1 MNKQLMKK
9 RINEVIKT
17 DATVVELQDFMATH
31 LPFKKL
37 KYYTSGID
45 SIKGKELEEEKF
57 FYEFIDN
64 TRDKHNFIVI
74 QGDNGSGKSHFIKW
88 IKNKI
93 ESENLFP
100 DDVIILLERSQN
112 TLQATI
118 KQLLNNEI
126 IQNFLSEEE
135 KIKLKNTGIELS
147 EEKFSSMIN
156 YNFIIEVENEEDDDE
171 DCILRST
178 QRIALVEFL
187 KDEVIQRRILFRED
201 GSIKRISNKMISSG
215 DNSINEVDIRFTED
229 DFIIDIDV
237 LMELKDSEPN
247 KKALKFAESLKDD
260 KRGIRNK
267 VADYLNLKIDTV
279 IQRTIKLNAT
289 DLNSILEKIRIK
301 LKDIGKDLI
310 LFIEDITAFTGIDK
324 GVIESLIIE
333 HREENGLCRLF
344 SMIGVTT
351 GYYQSYFPDNLKD
364 RVTGRVF
371 IDSNSLFDE
380 AKDVLE
386 LAARYINAIN
396 VSKDELRKWIES
408 GALEAEL
415 PIKNNIKEWAKYID
429 IRGREF
435 SLYPLTEQAILNLYN
450 QIKEKITPRR
460 FIKNVLLPILLHF
473 TNDNKFPEGVLE
485 FESELALPK
494 FNSELLNRRID
505 AEINDN
511 YENSRTKCFLRVW
524 GNGTIDCYSNNG
536 IKYIGG
542 IDERI
547 FEEFDVIKIEGNNI
561 SSISGNETINT
572 NKENYSKEEKKVSEK
587 NNKSL
592 DNQRKN
598 VIDIKGNQAISK
610 KISSFNDLQN
620 DLNLWFKENKNL
632 KQHKKIR
639 TAVKDL
645 IIEGIDWESE
655 EISLYLV
662 KESINLNNI
671 KIRDQQLGEERG
683 DNLIWIEKT
692 EEDYYF
698 LISIMKYCIV
708 GEKTWSYEG
717 AQDDIVIVTKWLDKN
732 KKIIVNYVLN
742 GNDVEYN
749 MYDYSVCAEIYTSVI
764 NKTFNDK
771 QKEVKLTEM
780 SMRSIYEL
788 LISELNIKDTKDLKK
803 ILGNFATTY
812 SDKVEDIKENH
823 TFIIENNN
831 CPLGSGKSIFLDA
844 SEILL
849 AIKRVAKKEYDL
861 DKFETIKFKKSKE
874 LWKRPYNL
882 LKKLYG
888 ENLESAVLEVRNSIL
903 INDKEYLSSFDDI
916 GIINNFFS
924 ILDINNIHYLG
935 EVRNEFNNMFDDFVL
950 YNKYNEN
957 RNSIKEFNTLS
968 IIDKIYLLKSNVPK
982 ELIAYNDVLE
992 KVENLIKKQEVEYS
1006 NKAYNNTVTSEEIKK
1021 IKENCILEVENMENN
1036 IHGIEETLRC

>member
-1 MNKQLMKK
+1 MDKQLMKK

-31 LPFKKL
+31 VPFKKL

-45 SIKGKELEEEKF
+45 SINGKELKEEEF

-64 TRDKHNFIVI
+64 TRDKHNFIVV
-74 QGDNGSGKSHFIKW
+74 QGDNGSGKSHFIRW

-93 ESENLFP
+93 NSENLFP
-100 DDVIILLERSQN
+100 DDVMILLERSQN

-126 IQNFLSEEE
+126 IQDFLSEEE
-135 KIKLKNTGIELS
+135 KIKLRNTGIELS

-156 YNFIIEVENEEDDDE
+156 YNFIIEAENEEDDDE
-171 DCILRST
+171 DCVLRST
-178 QRIALVEFL
+178 QRKALVEFL
-187 KDEVIQRRILFRED
+187 KDEVIQRRILFNED
-201 GSIKRISNKMISSG
+201 GPIKRISNKLISSE

-229 DFIIDIDV
+229 DFVIDIDV

-267 VADYLNLKIDTV
+267 VAEYLNLKIDTV

-289 DLNSILEKIRIK
+289 DLNSILEKIRIR

-344 SMIGVTT
+344 SIIGVTT

-380 AKDVLE
+380 SKDVLE

-396 VSKDELRKWIES
+396 VNKDELRKWIET
-408 GALEAEL
+408 GAVEAEL

-429 IRGREF
+429 IMGREF
-435 SLYPLTEQAILNLYN
+435 SLYPLTEQAILNLYDK
-450 QIKEKITPRR
+450 IKDKNTPRR

-485 FESELALPK
+485 FEAELALPK
-494 FNSELLNRRID
+494 FKNELLNRRID
-505 AEINDN
+505 LEINDN
-511 YENSRTKCFLRVW
+511 YENSRTKCFLRIW
-524 GNGTIDCYSNNG
+524 GNGTIDSYSNNG

-547 FEEFDVIKIEGNNI
+547 FEEFNVIKIEGNTISPIDVDKPSGIDKVTNDWERSWKSENI
-561 SSISGNETINT
+561 
-572 NKENYSKEEKKVSEK
+572 NKNREDKE
-587 NNKSL
+587 
-592 DNQRKN
+592 KN
-598 VIDIKGNQAISK
+598 VINEKDEILSQKFK
-610 KISSFNDLQN
+610 SFNDLKS
-620 DLNLWFKENKNL
+620 DLDLWFKENQNL
-632 KQHKKIR
+632 KIHSKIR
-639 TAVKDL
+639 TEIVSL
-645 IIEGIDWESE
+645 IKEGINWDSE
-655 EISLYLV
+655 EVPLYLV
-662 KESINLNNI
+662 KEAITLNNI
-671 KIRDQQLGEERG
+671 KIRDQKFGEERG
-683 DNLIWIEKT
+683 SNLIWIEKT
-692 EEDYYF
+692 EENYYF
-698 LISIMKYCIV
+698 MISLMQYCII
-708 GEKTWSYEG
+708 GGRTWGYEG
-717 AQDDIVIVTKWLDKN
+717 AQDDIVVITKWLEKN
-732 KKIIVNYVLN
+732 KKRIISYILN
-742 GNDVEYN
+742 GDDVDYS
-749 MYDYSVCAEIYTSVI
+749 MYDYAICAEIYTSVI
-764 NKTFNDK
+764 NKTFKDK
-771 QKEVKLTEM
+771 HKEVKLTEM
-780 SMRSIYEL
+780 SMRNIYEL

-823 TFIIENNN
+823 RFIIENNN
-831 CPLGSGKSIFLDA
+831 CPLGSGKSIFLDT

-849 AIKRVAKKEYDL
+849 AIKRVAKKQYDL

-874 LWKRPYNL
+874 LWKRPYDL

-950 YNKYNEN
+950 YNKYTEN
-957 RNSIKEFNTLS
+957 RNSIKEFNTLT

-982 ELIAYNDVLE
+982 EVIAYNDVLE
-992 KVENLIKKQEVEYS
+992 KVENLIRKQEVEYS
-1006 NKAYNNTVTSEEIKK
+1006 NKECNNTVTSEEIKK

>member
-1 MNKQLMKK
+1 MDKQLMKK

-31 LPFKKL
+31 VPFKKL

-45 SIKGKELEEEKF
+45 SINGKELKEEEF

-64 TRDKHNFIVI
+64 TRDKHNFIVV
-74 QGDNGSGKSHFIKW
+74 QGDNGSGKSHFIRW

-93 ESENLFP
+93 NSENLFP
-100 DDVIILLERSQN
+100 DDVMILLERSQN

-135 KIKLKNTGIELS
+135 KVKLRNTGIELS

-156 YNFIIEVENEEDDDE
+156 YNFIIEAENEEDDDE
-171 DCILRST
+171 DCVLRST
-178 QRIALVEFL
+178 QRKALVEFL
-187 KDEVIQRRILFRED
+187 KDEVIQRRILFNED
-201 GSIKRISNKMISSG
+201 GPIKRISNKLISSE

-229 DFIIDIDV
+229 DFVIDIDV

-267 VADYLNLKIDTV
+267 VAEYLNLKIDTV

-289 DLNSILEKIRIK
+289 DLNSILEKIRIR

-344 SMIGVTT
+344 SIIGVTT

-380 AKDVLE
+380 GKDVLE

-396 VSKDELRKWIES
+396 VNKDELRKWIET
-408 GALEAEL
+408 GAVEAEL
-415 PIKNNIKEWAKYID
+415 PIKNNIKEWAKYVD
-429 IRGREF
+429 IMEREF
-435 SLYPLTEQAILNLYN
+435 SLYPLTEQAILNLYDK
-450 QIKEKITPRR
+450 IKDKNTPRR

-485 FESELALPK
+485 FEAELALPK
-494 FNSELLNRRID
+494 FKNELLNRRID
-505 AEINDN
+505 LEINDN
-511 YENSRTKCFLRVW
+511 YENSRTKCFLRIW
-524 GNGTIDCYSNNG
+524 GNGNIDSYSNNG

-547 FEEFDVIKIEGNNI
+547 FEEFNVIKIEGNTISPIDVDKPSGIDKVTNDWERSWKSENI
-561 SSISGNETINT
+561 
-572 NKENYSKEEKKVSEK
+572 NKNREDKE
-587 NNKSL
+587 
-592 DNQRKN
+592 KN
-598 VIDIKGNQAISK
+598 VINEKDEIVSQKLK
-610 KISSFNDLQN
+610 SFNDLKS
-620 DLNLWFKENKNL
+620 DLDLWFKENQNL
-632 KQHKKIR
+632 KIHSKIR
-639 TAVKDL
+639 TEIVSL
-645 IIEGIDWESE
+645 IKEGINWDSE
-655 EISLYLV
+655 EVPLYLV
-662 KESINLNNI
+662 KEAITLNNI
-671 KIRDQQLGEERG
+671 KIRDQKLGEERG
-683 DNLIWIEKT
+683 SNLIWIEKT
-692 EEDYYF
+692 EENYYF
-698 LISIMKYCIV
+698 IISLMKYCII
-708 GEKTWSYEG
+708 GGRTWGYEG
-717 AQDDIVIVTKWLDKN
+717 AQDDIVVITKWLEKN
-732 KKIIVNYVLN
+732 KKRIINYILN
-742 GNDVEYN
+742 GDDV
-749 MYDYSVCAEIYTSVI
+749 DYSMNDYAICAEIYTSVI
-764 NKTFNDK
+764 NKTFKDK
-771 QKEVKLTEM
+771 HKEVKLTEM
-780 SMRSIYEL
+780 SMRNIYEL

-823 TFIIENNN
+823 RFIIENNN

-874 LWKRPYNL
+874 LWKRPYDL

-888 ENLESAVLEVRNSIL
+888 ENLESAVLEVRNNIL

-982 ELIAYNDVLE
+982 EVIAYNDVLE
-992 KVENLIKKQEVEYS
+992 KVENLINKQEVEYS
-1006 NKAYNNTVTSEEIKK
+1006 NKRFNNTVTSEEIKK
-1021 IKENCILEVENMENN
+1021 MKENCILEVENMENN

>member
-64 TRDKHNFIVI
+64 TRDKHNFIVV
-74 QGDNGSGKSHFIKW
+74 QGDNGSGKSHFIRW

-93 ESENLFP
+93 NSENLFP
-100 DDVIILLERSQN
+100 DDVMILLERSQN

-135 KIKLKNTGIELS
+135 KVKLRNTGIELS

-156 YNFIIEVENEEDDDE
+156 YNFIIEAENEEDDDE
-171 DCILRST
+171 DCVLRST
-178 QRIALVEFL
+178 QRKALVEFL
-187 KDEVIQRRILFRED
+187 KDEVIQRRILFNED
-201 GSIKRISNKMISSG
+201 GPIKRISNKLISSE

-229 DFIIDIDV
+229 DFVIDIDV

-267 VADYLNLKIDTV
+267 VAEYLNLKIDTV

-289 DLNSILEKIRIK
+289 DLNSILEKIRIR

-344 SMIGVTT
+344 SIIGVTT

-380 AKDVLE
+380 GKDVLE

-396 VSKDELRKWIES
+396 VNKDELRKWIET
-408 GALEAEL
+408 GAVEAEL
-415 PIKNNIKEWAKYID
+415 PIKNNIKEWAKYVD
-429 IRGREF
+429 IMGREF
-435 SLYPLTEQAILNLYN
+435 SLYPLTEQAILNLYDK
-450 QIKEKITPRR
+450 IKDKNTPRR

-485 FESELALPK
+485 FEAELALPK
-494 FNSELLNRRID
+494 FKNELLNRRID
-505 AEINDN
+505 LEINDN
-511 YENSRTKCFLRVW
+511 YENSRTKCFLRIW
-524 GNGTIDCYSNNG
+524 GNGTIDSYSNNG

-547 FEEFDVIKIEGNNI
+547 FEEFNVIKIEGNTISPIDVDKPSGIDKVTNDWERSWKSENI
-561 SSISGNETINT
+561 
-572 NKENYSKEEKKVSEK
+572 NKNREDKE
-587 NNKSL
+587 
-592 DNQRKN
+592 KN
-598 VIDIKGNQAISK
+598 VINEKDEIVSQKLK
-610 KISSFNDLQN
+610 SFNDLKS
-620 DLNLWFKENKNL
+620 DLDLWFKENQNL
-632 KQHKKIR
+632 KIHSKIR
-639 TAVKDL
+639 TEIVSL
-645 IIEGIDWESE
+645 IKEGINWDSE
-655 EISLYLV
+655 EVPLYLV
-662 KESINLNNI
+662 KEAITLNNI
-671 KIRDQQLGEERG
+671 KIRDQKLGEERG
-683 DNLIWIEKT
+683 SNLIWIEKT
-692 EEDYYF
+692 EENYYF
-698 LISIMKYCIV
+698 IISLMKYCII
-708 GEKTWSYEG
+708 GGRTWGYEG
-717 AQDDIVIVTKWLDKN
+717 AQDDIVVITKWLEKN
-732 KKIIVNYVLN
+732 KKRIINYILN
-742 GNDVEYN
+742 GDDV
-749 MYDYSVCAEIYTSVI
+749 DYSMNDYAICAEIYTSVI
-764 NKTFNDK
+764 NKTFKDK
-771 QKEVKLTEM
+771 HKEVKLTEM
-780 SMRSIYEL
+780 SMRNIYEL

-823 TFIIENNN
+823 RFIIENNN

-874 LWKRPYNL
+874 LWKRPYDL

-888 ENLESAVLEVRNSIL
+888 ENLESAVLEVRNNIL

>member
-1 MNKQLMKK
+1 MDKQLMKK

-31 LPFKKL
+31 VPFKKL

-45 SIKGKELEEEKF
+45 SINGKELKEEEF

-64 TRDKHNFIVI
+64 TRDKHNFIVV
-74 QGDNGSGKSHFIKW
+74 QGDNGSGKSHFIRW

-93 ESENLFP
+93 NSENLFP

-135 KIKLKNTGIELS
+135 KIKLRNTGIELS

-156 YNFIIEVENEEDDDE
+156 YNFIIEAENEEDDDE
-171 DCILRST
+171 DCVLRST
-178 QRIALVEFL
+178 QRKALVEFL
-187 KDEVIQRRILFRED
+187 KDEVIQRRILFNED
-201 GSIKRISNKMISSG
+201 GPIKRISNKLISSE

-229 DFIIDIDV
+229 DFVIDIDV

-267 VADYLNLKIDTV
+267 VAEYLNLKIDTV

-289 DLNSILEKIRIK
+289 DLNSILEKIRIR

-344 SMIGVTT
+344 SIIGVTT

-380 AKDVLE
+380 GKDVLE

-396 VSKDELRKWIES
+396 VSKDELRKWIET
-408 GALEAEL
+408 GAVEAEL

-429 IRGREF
+429 IMGREF
-435 SLYPLTEQAILNLYN
+435 SLYPLTEQAILNLYDK
-450 QIKEKITPRR
+450 IKDKNTPRR

-485 FESELALPK
+485 FEAELALPK
-494 FNSELLNRRID
+494 FKNELLNRRID
-505 AEINDN
+505 LEINDN
-511 YENSRTKCFLRVW
+511 YENSRTKCFLRIW
-524 GNGTIDCYSNNG
+524 GNGTIDSYSNNG

-547 FEEFDVIKIEGNNI
+547 FEEFNVIKIEGNTISPIDVDKPSGIDKVTNDWERSWKSENI
-561 SSISGNETINT
+561 
-572 NKENYSKEEKKVSEK
+572 NKNRKDKE
-587 NNKSL
+587 
-592 DNQRKN
+592 KN
-598 VIDIKGNQAISK
+598 VINEKDEIVSQKFK
-610 KISSFNDLQN
+610 SFNDLKS
-620 DLNLWFKENKNL
+620 DLDLWFKENQNL
-632 KQHKKIR
+632 KIHSKIR
-639 TAVKDL
+639 TEIVSL
-645 IIEGIDWESE
+645 IKEGINWDSE
-655 EISLYLV
+655 EVPLYLV
-662 KESINLNNI
+662 KEAITLNNI
-671 KIRDQQLGEERG
+671 KIRDQKLGEERG
-683 DNLIWIEKT
+683 SNLIWIEKT
-692 EEDYYF
+692 EENYYF
-698 LISIMKYCIV
+698 MISLMQYCII
-708 GEKTWSYEG
+708 GGRTWGYEG
-717 AQDDIVIVTKWLDKN
+717 AQDDIVVITKWLEKN
-732 KKIIVNYVLN
+732 KKRIISYILN
-742 GNDVEYN
+742 GDDVDYS
-749 MYDYSVCAEIYTSVI
+749 MYDYAICAEIYTSVI
-764 NKTFNDK
+764 NKIFKDK
-771 QKEVKLTEM
+771 HKEVKLTEM
-780 SMRSIYEL
+780 SMRNIYEL

-803 ILGNFATTY
+803 ILGNFATAY

-823 TFIIENNN
+823 RFIIENNN

-849 AIKRVAKKEYDL
+849 AIKRVAKKQYDL

-874 LWKRPYNL
+874 LWKRPYDL

-935 EVRNEFNNMFDDFVL
+935 EVRDEFNNMFDDFVL
-950 YNKYNEN
+950 YNKYTEN

-968 IIDKIYLLKSNVPK
+968 IIDKIYLLKSNIPK
-982 ELIAYNDVLE
+982 EVIAYNDVLE

-1006 NKAYNNTVTSEEIKK
+1006 NKSYNNKVTSEEIKK

>member
-1 MNKQLMKK
+1 MDKQLMKK

-31 LPFKKL
+31 VPFKKL

-45 SIKGKELEEEKF
+45 SINGKELKEEEF

-64 TRDKHNFIVI
+64 TRDKHNFIVV
-74 QGDNGSGKSHFIKW
+74 QGDNGSGKSHFIRW

-93 ESENLFP
+93 NSENLFP
-100 DDVIILLERSQN
+100 DDVMILLERSQN

-135 KIKLKNTGIELS
+135 KVKLRNTGIELS

-156 YNFIIEVENEEDDDE
+156 YNFIIEAENEEDDDE
-171 DCILRST
+171 DCVLRST
-178 QRIALVEFL
+178 QRKALVEFL
-187 KDEVIQRRILFRED
+187 KDEVIQRRILFNED
-201 GSIKRISNKMISSG
+201 GPIKRISNKLISSE

-229 DFIIDIDV
+229 DFVIDIDV

-267 VADYLNLKIDTV
+267 VAEYLNLKIDTV

-289 DLNSILEKIRIK
+289 DLNSILEKIRIR

-344 SMIGVTT
+344 SIIGVTT

-380 AKDVLE
+380 GKDVLE

-396 VSKDELRKWIES
+396 VNKDELRKWIET
-408 GALEAEL
+408 GAVEAEL
-415 PIKNNIKEWAKYID
+415 PIKNNIKEWAKYVD
-429 IRGREF
+429 IMEREF
-435 SLYPLTEQAILNLYN
+435 SLYPLTEQAILNLYDK
-450 QIKEKITPRR
+450 IKDKNTPRR

-485 FESELALPK
+485 FEAELALPK
-494 FNSELLNRRID
+494 FKNELLNRRID
-505 AEINDN
+505 LEINDN
-511 YENSRTKCFLRVW
+511 YENSRTKCFLRIW
-524 GNGTIDCYSNNG
+524 GNGTIDSYSNNG

-547 FEEFDVIKIEGNNI
+547 FEEFNVIKIEGNTISPIDVDKPSGIDKVTNDWERSWKSENI
-561 SSISGNETINT
+561 
-572 NKENYSKEEKKVSEK
+572 NKNREDKE
-587 NNKSL
+587 
-592 DNQRKN
+592 KN
-598 VIDIKGNQAISK
+598 VINEKDEIVSQKLK
-610 KISSFNDLQN
+610 SFNDLKS
-620 DLNLWFKENKNL
+620 DLDLWFKENQNL
-632 KQHKKIR
+632 KIHSKIR
-639 TAVKDL
+639 TEIVSL
-645 IIEGIDWESE
+645 IKEGINWDSE
-655 EISLYLV
+655 EVPLYLV
-662 KESINLNNI
+662 KEAITLNNI
-671 KIRDQQLGEERG
+671 KIRDQKLGEERG
-683 DNLIWIEKT
+683 SNLIWIEKT
-692 EEDYYF
+692 EENYYF
-698 LISIMKYCIV
+698 IISLMKYCII
-708 GEKTWSYEG
+708 GGRTWGYEG
-717 AQDDIVIVTKWLDKN
+717 AQDDIVVITKWLEKN
-732 KKIIVNYVLN
+732 KKRIINYILN
-742 GNDVEYN
+742 GDDV
-749 MYDYSVCAEIYTSVI
+749 DYSMNDYAICAEIYTSVI
-764 NKTFNDK
+764 NKTFKDK
-771 QKEVKLTEM
+771 HKEVKLTEM
-780 SMRSIYEL
+780 SMRNIYEL

-823 TFIIENNN
+823 RFIIENNN

-874 LWKRPYNL
+874 LWKRPYDL

-888 ENLESAVLEVRNSIL
+888 ENLESAVLEVRNNIL

-950 YNKYNEN
+950 YNKYTEN

-982 ELIAYNDVLE
+982 EVIAYNDVLE
-992 KVENLIKKQEVEYS
+992 KVENLINKQEVEYS
-1006 NKAYNNTVTSEEIKK
+1006 NKRFNNTVTSEEIKK
-1021 IKENCILEVENMENN
+1021 MKENCILEVENMENN